1 MPAQVRRSGIALRL
15 DRDDFFELLGER
27 PELLR
32 QMFEGMF
39 RMEHRVVRTAA
50 TSA

>member
-1 MPAQVRRSGIALRL
+1 MLVLTSLA
-15 DRDDFFELLGER
+15 DLLGER

-39 RMEHRVVRTAA
+39 KLESRQANAGGLDCAGRGLVGAC
-50 TSA
+50 SG